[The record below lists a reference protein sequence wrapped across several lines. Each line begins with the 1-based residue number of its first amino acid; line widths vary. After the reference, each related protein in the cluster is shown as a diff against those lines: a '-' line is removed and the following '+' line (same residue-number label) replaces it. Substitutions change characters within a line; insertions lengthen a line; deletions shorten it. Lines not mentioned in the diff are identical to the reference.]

1 MDFGVLPPEINSGR
15 MYAGPG
21 SGPMMAAAAAWDSLA
36 AELGLAAG
44 GYRLAISELTG
55 AYWAGPAAASMVAAV
70 TPYVAWLSA
79 TAGQAEQAGM
89 QARAAAAA
97 YELAFAMTVP
107 PPVVVANRALL
118 VALVATNF
126 FGQNTPAIAATEAQY
141 AEMWAQDAAAMYAY
155 AGSAAIATELTPF
168 TAAPVT
174 TSPAALAGQAA
185 ATVSSTVP
193 PLATTAAVPQLLQQ
207 LSSTSLIP
215 WYSALQQW
223 LAENLLGLTPDNRMT
238 IVRLL
243 GISYF
248 DEGLLQFEASLAQQA
263 IPGTPGGA
271 GDSGSSVLDS
281 WGPTIFAGPRANP
294 CVAGGCAVGVVQT
307 PQPYW
312 YWALDRESIGG
323 SVSAALGKGSSA
335 GSLPVPPDWA
345 ARARWANPAAWRL
358 PGDDVFA
365 VRGYAEN
372 ALLQG
377 ISDGQRRPELRRRNP
392 SQIQVPLS
400 GNTANALR
408 WISS

>member
-1 MDFGVLPPEINSGR
+1 MLPPEINSGR

-281 WGPTIFAGPRANP
+281 WGPTIFAGPRASP
-294 CVAGGCAVGVVQT
+294 SVAGGGAVGGVQT

-335 GSLPVPPDWA
+335 GSLSVPPDWA

-358 PGDDVFA
+358 PGDDGHRPA
-365 VRGYAEN
+365 RHRGKRPAS
-372 ALLQG
+372 G
-377 ISDGQRRPELRRRNP
+377 ISDGQRRPEHRRRLR
-392 SQIQVPLS
+392 SQIRVPLG
-400 GNTANALR
+400 GNAASALR
-408 WISS
+408 WIAA

>member
-141 AEMWAQDAAAMYAY
+141 AEMWAQAK
-155 AGSAAIATELTPF
+155 TLPPCTPMR
-168 TAAPVT
+168 APRQ
-174 TSPAALAGQAA
+174 SPR
-185 ATVSSTVP
+185 S
-193 PLATTAAVPQLLQQ
+193 
-207 LSSTSLIP
+207 
-215 WYSALQQW
+215 
-223 LAENLLGLTPDNRMT
+223 
-238 IVRLL
+238 
-243 GISYF
+243 
-248 DEGLLQFEASLAQQA
+248 
-263 IPGTPGGA
+263 
-271 GDSGSSVLDS
+271 
-281 WGPTIFAGPRANP
+281 
-294 CVAGGCAVGVVQT
+294 
-307 PQPYW
+307 
-312 YWALDRESIGG
+312 
-323 SVSAALGKGSSA
+323 
-335 GSLPVPPDWA
+335 
-345 ARARWANPAAWRL
+345 
-358 PGDDVFA
+358 
-365 VRGYAEN
+365 
-372 ALLQG
+372 
-377 ISDGQRRPELRRRNP
+377 
-392 SQIQVPLS
+392 
-400 GNTANALR
+400 
-408 WISS
+408 

>member
-281 WGPTIFAGPRANP
+281 WGPTIFAGPRASP
-294 CVAGGCAVGVVQT
+294 SVAGGGAVGGVQT

-335 GSLPVPPDWA
+335 GSLSVPPDWA
-345 ARARWANPAAWRL
+345 ACARWANPAAWRL
-358 PGDDVFA
+358 PGDDVTA
-365 VRGYAEN
+365 LRGTAEN
-372 ALLQG
+372 ALLRG
-377 ISDGQRRPELRRRNP
+377 FPMASAGQSTGGGFVHKYGFRLAVMQRPP
-392 SQIQVPLS
+392 FA
-400 GNTANALR
+400 G
-408 WISS
+408 

>member
-126 FGQNTPAIAATEAQY
+126 FGQNTPAIAATESQY

-281 WGPTIFAGPRANP
+281 WGPTIFAGPRASP
-294 CVAGGCAVGVVQT
+294 SVAGGGAVGGVQT

-323 SVSAALGKGSSA
+323 SVSAALGKGSWFIVGATRLGRPRSMGKPSGLAVA
-335 GSLPVPPDWA
+335 GRRCHRP
-345 ARARWANPAAWRL
+345 ARHRGKRPAS
-358 PGDDVFA
+358 
-365 VRGYAEN
+365 
-372 ALLQG
+372 G
-377 ISDGQRRPELRRRNP
+377 ISDGQRRPEHRRRLR
-392 SQIQVPLS
+392 SQIRVPLG
-400 GNTANALR
+400 GNAASALR
-408 WISS
+408 WIAA

>member
-1 MDFGVLPPEINSGR
+1 
-15 MYAGPG
+15 
-21 SGPMMAAAAAWDSLA
+21 MMAAAAAWDSLA

-263 IPGTPGGA
+263 IRAPGGA

-281 WGPTIFAGPRANP
+281 WGPTIFAGPRASP
-294 CVAGGCAVGVVQT
+294 SVAGGGAVGGVQT

-335 GSLPVPPDWA
+335 GSLSVPPDWA

-358 PGDDVFA
+358 PGDDVTA
-365 VRGYAEN
+365 LRGTAEN
-372 ALLQG
+372 ALLRG
-377 ISDGQRRPELRRRNP
+377 FPMASAGQSTGGGFVHKYGFRLAVMQRPP
-392 SQIQVPLS
+392 FA
-400 GNTANALR
+400 G
-408 WISS
+408 

>member
-281 WGPTIFAGPRANP
+281 WGPTIFAGPRASP
-294 CVAGGCAVGVVQT
+294 SVAGGGAVGGVQT

-335 GSLPVPPDWA
+335 GSLSVPPDWA

-358 PGDDVFA
+358 PGDDVTA
-365 VRGYAEN
+365 LRGTAEN
-372 ALLQG
+372 ALLRG
-377 ISDGQRRPELRRRNP
+377 FPMASAGQSTGGGFVHTYGFRLAVMQRPP
-392 SQIQVPLS
+392 FA
-400 GNTANALR
+400 G
-408 WISS
+408 

>member
-281 WGPTIFAGPRANP
+281 WGPTIFAGPRASP
-294 CVAGGCAVGVVQT
+294 SVAGGGAVGGVQT

-312 YWALDRESIGG
+312 YWALTEKALADRYRPLWGRGARLVHCRCHPIGPPALDG
-323 SVSAALGKGSSA
+323 QTQRPGGCRATMSPPCAAPRKTPCFGDFRWPA
-335 GSLPVPPDWA
+335 P
-345 ARARWANPAAWRL
+345 ARAPAAASFTNTGSAWR
-358 PGDDVFA
+358 
-365 VRGYAEN
+365 
-372 ALLQG
+372 
-377 ISDGQRRPELRRRNP
+377 
-392 SQIQVPLS
+392 
-400 GNTANALR
+400 
-408 WISS
+408 

>member
-1 MDFGVLPPEINSGR
+1 MRARGNRHGVDPVHRGASDYQPCRAGR
-15 MYAGPG
+15 
-21 SGPMMAAAAAWDSLA
+21 
-36 AELGLAAG
+36 
-44 GYRLAISELTG
+44 
-55 AYWAGPAAASMVAAV
+55 
-70 TPYVAWLSA
+70 
-79 TAGQAEQAGM
+79 
-89 QARAAAAA
+89 
-97 YELAFAMTVP
+97 
-107 PPVVVANRALL
+107 
-118 VALVATNF
+118 
-126 FGQNTPAIAATEAQY
+126 
-141 AEMWAQDAAAMYAY
+141 
-155 AGSAAIATELTPF
+155 
-168 TAAPVT
+168 
-174 TSPAALAGQAA
+174 QAA

-281 WGPTIFAGPRANP
+281 WGPTIFAGPRASP
-294 CVAGGCAVGVVQT
+294 SVAGGGAVGGVQT

-335 GSLPVPPDWA
+335 GSLSVPPDWA

-358 PGDDVFA
+358 PGDDVTA
-365 VRGYAEN
+365 LRGTAEN
-372 ALLQG
+372 ALLRG
-377 ISDGQRRPELRRRNP
+377 FPMASAGQSTGGGFVHKYGFRLAVMQRPP
-392 SQIQVPLS
+392 FA
-400 GNTANALR
+400 G
-408 WISS
+408 